1 MRSVTDIS
9 SCSYLQSGFSCLK
22 LCLQWLVMPLDAGW
36 LHLLQHRNWQA
47 DLRRTIALPQWK
59 TKVFSTALLCYKRG
73 KSSMEPK

>member
-22 LCLQWLVMPLDAGW
+22 LCLQWLVMTLDVGW

-47 DLRRTIALPQWK
+47 DLQRTIALPQRK
-59 TKVFSTALLCYKRG
+59 TKMFSTALLCYKRG